1 MLASLPFTAFTDL
14 LTTRLS
20 QPLPGQSAQFQ
31 MAPLARRQP
40 EMASVEAKTCRE
52 AGVMALFYPDA
63 ERQPQ
68 LLLTRRPDAMKKH
81 AGQIAF
87 PGGRRE
93 AHESLEEAAL
103 RETEEE
109 VLIPAARIDVIGA
122 LSSLYIPLQLLRP
135 PVCRVHRLHAG
146 PGRPDRR
153 SGRGLRGSPAPARGS
168 DVPGRGT
175 APGRRPGT
183 YGASLPF
190 WRAQGV
196 GSHGHDDGR
205 IGRRP
210 GPRCPGVGI
219 ADLSNPQCPGFAV
232 DPGEPTNR
240 AGRWHP

>member
-122 LSSLYIPLQLLRP
+122 LSSLYIPPSNFCVHPFVGCIDFTPDLDVRTDEVAEAFGVRPHLL
-135 PVCRVHRLHAG
+135 
-146 PGRPDRR
+146 
-153 SGRGLRGSPAPARGS
+153 
-168 DVPGRGT
+168 
-175 APGRRPGT
+175 
-183 YGASLPF
+183 
-190 WRAQGV
+190 
-196 GSHGHDDGR
+196 
-205 IGRRP
+205 
-210 GPRCPGVGI
+210 
-219 ADLSNPQCPGFAV
+219 V
-232 DPGEPTNR
+232 DPTFRAVEPLLVGGQERMVPHFLFGGHKVWGAT
-240 AGRWHP
+240 AMMMAELAAVLDPVVLEWESLI